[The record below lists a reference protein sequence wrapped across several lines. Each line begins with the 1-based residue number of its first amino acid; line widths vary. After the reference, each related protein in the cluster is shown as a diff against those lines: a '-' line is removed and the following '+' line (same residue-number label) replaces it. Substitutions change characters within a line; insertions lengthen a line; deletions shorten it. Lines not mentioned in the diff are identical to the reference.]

1 MAIIETLVIVVA
13 AGFVFFALAALVVIM
28 GIRQEERSWT
38 LAYGDA
44 PTGVA
49 RLARRMLHA
58 HSTCRPV
65 VLLANDLLSDPYE
78 YQASR

>member
-1 MAIIETLVIVVA
+1 MAIIETLVSVAA
-13 AGFVFFALAALVVIM
+13 AGFVFLALAALVVIV

-38 LAYGDA
+38 LACGDA
-44 PTGVA
+44 PSGVA
-49 RLARRMLHA
+49 RLARRMLGA

-65 VLLANDLLSDPYE
+65 VLLADDLLSDRHE